1 MEAFSEQLDFAALLA
16 VLQRWLGSDLCV
28 MVHRP
33 GAQFNVGFC
42 ARLER
47 IRPPDGGP
55 AILDFD
61 GARELSLASVEGI
74 AHLHTVHASKGT
86 TEWIEISLDF
96 GMVTRIERL
105 TLPRSGHAK

>member
-16 VLQRWLGSDLCV
+16 VLQRWLGCDLCV

-47 IRPPDGGP
+47 IRPSETDGGRS
-55 AILDFD
+55 ILDFD
-61 GARELSLASVEGI
+61 GARELSLASIEGI
-74 AHLHTVHASKGT
+74 AYLHAVRASRGT
-86 TEWIEISLDF
+86 AEWIEISLDF
-96 GMVTRIERL
+96 GMVTTIERL
-105 TLPRSGHAK
+105 P